1 MAVWLYRIGAG
12 AFRRRWLVASAW
24 LALVVVMGVG
34 ATTFKGHTSDVFNV
48 PGTESQR
55 AIDLLNQKFP
65 GTGGASARIVFAA
78 PAGHTLDEARYRKL
92 LGPTVALARKVP
104 QTVAPAAFGKNP
116 TVSNDR
122 KVAYADLSFAVPLPK
137 VTDET
142 KAALQRVAGP
152 ARAAGLTVEFSGG
165 VISTGGKAAGAS
177 SELVGVVVAL
187 IVLLVMFG
195 ALLPAFLPLVSAG
208 VGVGIATFGI
218 QALSGFTTLSST
230 APVLAS
236 MLGLAVGIDYALFI
250 ASRYRQHVTDG
261 VEPTEAAGRA
271 VATAGSAVVFAGITV
286 VAALAGLLVVGLPF
300 LSVMG
305 LAAAATVLIQV
316 AIALTLLPALLGFA
330 GRRATKGKQFAA
342 ARDNMGARW
351 ARLVTRRP
359 WIALLGVVALLGA
372 VAAPVTHMHLGLPGA
387 ESQSQTTTER
397 RAYDL
402 LTKGFGPGFNGPLTV
417 VVDATGQKNPR
428 AVAREAAKRLGTF
441 KDVARASAPAL
452 NKTGD
457 VAIIS
462 VTPNSGPTTQA
473 TKKLVSAIRT
483 AAAPV
488 QKQYGIA
495 VLVTGTTA
503 LNIDVSNKLSSALP
517 VMLVLIVV
525 LALLLLMLVFRSLL
539 VPVKAVAGF
548 LLTIGSALG
557 LLTFVFQDGHL
568 GSLIGIDTTSPII
581 SFLPVIMIAILFGLA
596 MDYQVFLVSRIRE
609 SYVHEGGARQSII
622 SGFRGSARV
631 VTAAAII
638 MISVFGSFI
647 FGGDAVVKSIG
658 LGLAFGVLADAFL
671 VRMTLVPAV
680 LALLG
685 DRAWKLPRALE
696 RLLPNVDIEGESLQ
710 TNLASRDVPA

>member
-1 MAVWLYRIGAG
+1 MAVWLYRIGG
-12 AFRRRWLVASAW
+12 WAFRRRWLVASAW
-24 LALVVVMGVG
+24 LAVVVVMGVG
-34 ATTFKGHTSDVFNV
+34 ATTFKGQTSDVFNV

-92 LGPTVALARKVP
+92 VGPTVALARKVP
-104 QTVAPAAFGKNP
+104 QTVAPATIGKNP
-116 TVSNDR
+116 TVSKDS
-122 KVAYADLSFAVPLPK
+122 KVAFADLNFAVPLPK
-137 VTDET
+137 ITDAT

-165 VISTGGKAAGAS
+165 VISTGGKAGAS
-177 SELVGVVVAL
+177 SEFVGVLVAL

-195 ALLPAFLPLVSAG
+195 AFLPALLPLVSAG
-208 VGVGIATFGI
+208 VGVAIATFGI
-218 QALSGFTTLSST
+218 EALSGFTTLSST

-305 LAAAATVLIQV
+305 LAAAVTVLIQV

-342 ARDNMGARW
+342 ARDNTGARW

-359 WIALLGVVALLGA
+359 WLALLGVVGVLGT
-372 VAAPVTHMHLGLPGA
+372 VAFPITHLHLGLPGA

-417 VVDATGQKNPR
+417 VLDATGKKNPR
-428 AVAREAAKRLGTF
+428 AVAREAGKRLGTF
-441 KDVARASAPAL
+441 EDVARASAPAL

-462 VTPNSGPTTQA
+462 VTPNSGPSTQA

-488 QKQYGIA
+488 QKKYGIA

-503 LNIDVSNKLSSALP
+503 LNIDVSNKLSSAMP

-525 LALLLLMLVFRSLL
+525 LALVLLTLVFRSLL

-557 LLTFVFQDGHL
+557 LMTFVFQDGHL

-609 SYVHEGGARQSII
+609 SYVHEGGATRSIV

-638 MISVFGSFI
+638 MTSVFGSFI

-685 DRAWKLPRALE
+685 DRAWKLPRALD
-696 RLLPNVDIEGESLQ
+696 RLLPNIDIEGESLQ
-710 TNLASRDVPA
+710 THLASRDVPA